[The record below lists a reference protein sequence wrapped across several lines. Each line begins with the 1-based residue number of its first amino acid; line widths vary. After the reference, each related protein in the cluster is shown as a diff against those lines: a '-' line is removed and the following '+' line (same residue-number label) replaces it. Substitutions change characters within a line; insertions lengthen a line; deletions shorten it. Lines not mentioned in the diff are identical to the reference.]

1 MLYEFKSGLT
11 DRWMGVV
18 FTHDTLDADVASYV
32 HGVLPQPWHSRCDV
46 RAIEIALERV
56 RLGSRARNID
66 ECVRSALSGL
76 GIPVVPS
83 TRL

>member
-1 MLYEFKSGLT
+1 MGFNFGLT
-11 DRWMGVV
+11 DVGVE
-18 FTHDTLDADVASYV
+18 FTHDILDADVAAYV
-32 HGVLPQPWHSRCDV
+32 HGVLPPPWGSRCDV

-76 GIPVVPS
+76 GIPVDPS
-83 TRL
+83 TSS

>member
-1 MLYEFKSGLT
+1 
-11 DRWMGVV
+11 MGVV
-18 FTHDTLDADVASYV
+18 FTHSTLDADVAAYV
-32 HGVLPQPWHSRCDV
+32 HRVLPQPWHSRCDV

-56 RLGSRARNID
+56 RLGSRSRNID

-83 TRL
+83 TRS